1 MKQRFG
7 FVVLA
12 VLVLALPGAGDT
24 YRPVSVSFFP
34 PLSTNGL
41 DAMDVRSNFSL
52 NIIGGWIGAV
62 EGAELGSVFNIGQDV
77 TGFQGAGVFN
87 ITGRRFKGVQTA
99 GVFSVVGESFD
110 ILQLAGVFNVVGDEL
125 LGCQAAGV
133 ANVVGNSVRGC
144 QVAGV
149 ANVAGAYVNG
159 AQLAGVINVAGQA
172 LTGAQ
177 LSGVV
182 NVAGEGFEGAQIGIV
197 NIAERARGLQL
208 GIVNIAGED
217 DGFVPIGM
225 VSIVEHGMFHLNAG
239 LSEAPLAALE
249 IKMGSRTVYNVFAA
263 GVQPTSSSTRLMY
276 GLGIGGR
283 VFRRDRLHF
292 DVDAVG
298 YNVSQ
303 DDIFDFSGL
312 NMLNKLRVT
321 AGWRINELVSVT
333 AGPTVSVFVS
343 DYESGEDLAL
353 YDAPLYQDDTGTMVR
368 IWLGLSAGVQLF

>member
-7 FVVLA
+7 FA
-12 VLVLALPGAGDT
+12 VLTLLLLALPGLGDV

-34 PLSTNGL
+34 PLSTNGV
-41 DAMDVRSNFSL
+41 DAMEVRSSFSL
-52 NIIGGWIGAV
+52 NIIGGWIGKV
-62 EGAELGSVFNIGQDV
+62 EGAELGGVFNIGGDV
-77 TGFQGAGVFN
+77 TGFQSAGVFN

-99 GVFSVVGESFD
+99 GVFSIVGESFD
-110 ILQLAGVFNVVGDEL
+110 IFQGAGVFNIVGDEL

-133 ANVVGNSVRGC
+133 VNVVGSSVQGC
-144 QVAGV
+144 QAAGV
-149 ANVAGAYVNG
+149 ANVAGSDVDG
-159 AQLAGVINVAGQA
+159 AQLAGVINIAGKA

-182 NVAGEGFEGAQIGIV
+182 NVAGGGFDGAQIGIV
-197 NIAERARGLQL
+197 NIAERARGVQL

-217 DGFVPIGM
+217 DGFVPIGI
-225 VSIVEHGMFHLNAG
+225 VSIVEHGMFHLNAW
-239 LSEAPLAALE
+239 LSEAPLAAVG

-263 GVQPTSSSTRLMY
+263 GVQPTSTRTRMMY

-283 VFRRDRLHF
+283 VFRRDRLFF

-298 YNVSQ
+298 YSVSQ

-312 NMLNKLRVT
+312 NMLSKLRVT
-321 AGWRINELVSVT
+321 AGWRINDLVSVT

-343 DYESGEDLAL
+343 DYESGEELAL
-353 YDAPLYQDDTGTMVR
+353 YDAALYKDETGTWVR
-368 IWLGLSAGVQLF
+368 IWPGLVAGVQLF